1 MLDTVL
7 GLLVVA
13 ALPLAIVTIPNT
25 LSVVAKLLPGD
36 IDQVGLMRTH
46 GLALPALMLT
56 VPLAAVALRRA
67 KAPHVLLGGLALV
80 ALSDAAGGYAASELV
95 VGVVRVLRGVGAGL
109 VLPATLV
116 AVWGRAPV
124 LRALWAGV
132 FALSLLAAQGLAL
145 WPLDEVSSWKVTLQ
159 PYPLVTGVAL
169 GLAAV
174 YLVAWMVLGRPA
186 ADGPD
191 VRERSRLLLAAV
203 PAAGIAVVA
212 ISTATEG
219 WRAIPVILLAATAVV
234 GLLALASIGAAE
246 SRRLAYSMVAVGVV
260 LLPSAAQVTLVEMGG
275 LGGPGLRGLWIPYGV
290 AGLLAVGAAVVV
302 RLFAPAAGRWLAP
315 LGLLSMVVGLC
326 SVRLV
331 VPSADG
337 LVLAVPF
344 ALLAVGAAVALT
356 ATLQEVGIGT
366 AAFGLSLCFA
376 GVLAGFLLGTGVQMA
391 MLDGVRSA
399 QELVDS
405 FVGALHWWALIGGF
419 LTVAVI
425 VLAALMARRP
435 GKGTADEG
443 DGGPPP
449 SGADSGSRAGA
460 RPAEAGGDVLLVQA
474 PADHGPVV
482 PGSAG
487 ERQVVSAPAGG
498 DGSSTGAHGG
508 DVAAGHGAAAGDEG
522 SDGSG
527 EGSSGGRLRWGDAV
541 RAEEAGVD
549 GAGRGARAGAVGDD
563 DEPTGIVPRVVLP
576 VSSQGAFDKLR
587 PPRDGETSGGP
598 PTVPPQG
605 HSPEDTASP

>member
-1 MLDTVL
+1 MAVPPIQRSPHPAGLRHPWLLDTVL

-13 ALPLAIVTIPNT
+13 ALPLVIVTIPNT

-56 VPLAAVALRRA
+56 VPLAAVVLRRVQA
-67 KAPHVLLGGLALV
+67 AHVVLGGLALV

-95 VGVVRVLRGVGAGL
+95 VGAVRVLRGIGAGL

-116 AVWGRAPV
+116 AVWGRAPA
-124 LRALWAGV
+124 LRALWVGV
-132 FALSLLAAQGLAL
+132 FCLSLLAAQGLAL
-145 WPLDEVSSWKVTLQ
+145 WPLDQVSSWKVTLQ

-169 GLAAV
+169 ALAAV
-174 YLVAWMVLGRPA
+174 HLFVWTVLGRPA

-191 VRERSRLLLAAV
+191 PRERSRLLLAAV

-219 WRAIPVILLAATAVV
+219 WRAIPVILLAATAIV
-234 GLLALASIGAAE
+234 GLLALASIGTAQ
-246 SRRLAYSMVAVGVV
+246 SRTLAYSMVAVGVV

-302 RLFAPAAGRWLAP
+302 RLFAGAGRRWPAP

-331 VPSADG
+331 VPTADG

-356 ATLQEVGIGT
+356 ATLQEVEIGV
-366 AAFGLSLCFA
+366 AAFGLALCFA

-391 MLDGVRSA
+391 MLDGVKSA
-399 QELVDS
+399 QELVDR

-425 VLAALMARRP
+425 VLTAVMARRP
-435 GKGTADEG
+435 GRAATDEG
-443 DGGPPP
+443 DDGPP
-449 SGADSGSRAGA
+449 SSGSG
-460 RPAEAGGDVLLVQA
+460 EAAGDVLLVQA
-474 PADHGPVV
+474 PVD
-482 PGSAG
+482 
-487 ERQVVSAPAGG
+487 
-498 DGSSTGAHGG
+498 DGSSRDAEGGEAAAARAVPDGGGSADGGRKWG
-508 DVAAGHGAAAGDEG
+508 DVI
-522 SDGSG
+522 
-527 EGSSGGRLRWGDAV
+527 
-541 RAEEAGVD
+541 RAEAGVGGAD
-549 GAGRGARAGAVGDD
+549 RGAGSGGVGDEE
-563 DEPTGIVPRVVLP
+563 EPTGVVPRVVLP
-576 VSSQGAFDKLR
+576 VSSRGAFDKLEPR
-587 PPRDGETSGGP
+587 PDGESSGGP
-598 PTVPPQG
+598 PAVPPQG
-605 HSPEDTASP
+605 HSPEDAASS